1 MSRDDDDSLPEHRRR
16 RFMKAASLLAMGTLA
31 GCSGDGDST
40 ETTESSGSD
49 STETQENASETEMEQ
64 QLVTHQR
71 AGVGESEFDYW
82 SNPFWSASEEETAD
96 NPDAA
101 AAMRARRTAWA
112 EENSDFQANFVYQS
126 NYDQWEQNLLLQ
138 AGSGEAPG
146 GSIFDAQWYGQN
158 GEFLQSLNEYVDDI
172 DDFLPFVQDVCVQD
186 GELVGTWFMSGCR
199 VMYYR
204 GDLID
209 EPPRT
214 WDDVISIGSQLSEE
228 EDITG
233 FAYLAPFALDTLPLY
248 WGQDADLVDDDG
260 APVLDENRDAV
271 ANVFNFVQRTAESGV
286 TPQRFSS
293 VDSYS
298 QLGQE
303 GANGEVAMFIGAT
316 FQYSQSIEPNDDNS
330 DRWEVAHIPMSQ
342 EDQFATGVGGF
353 GEAAYA
359 PEATSASEEEAE
371 AAAKLAAKAADPELM
386 GEYCRAGKE
395 IPTRESVLNDTEL
408 WGEDVFEFQDEF
420 VEIIQ
425 DGVARPGVEIYPTI
439 ADEWTSAMTGVLSG
453 ETDPE
458 TAADNLIENVG
469 NAYDG

>member
-1 MSRDDDDSLPEHRRR
+1 
-16 RFMKAASLLAMGTLA
+16 MKVAGLIATSAFA
-31 GCSGDGDST
+31 GCSGNGNNDDVGDDST
-40 ETTESSGSD
+40 EQEAE
-49 STETQENASETEMEQ
+49 STETEQ

-71 AGVGESEFDYW
+71 AGTGENGFDYW
-82 SNPFWSASEEETAD
+82 SNPFWSASEQETAD
-96 NPDAA
+96 NEQAA
-101 AAMRARRTAWA
+101 QAMRERRVAWA
-112 EENSDFQANFVYQS
+112 EANPEFQANFVYQS

-158 GEFLQSLNEYVDDI
+158 GDFLQPLNEHVEDI

-186 GELVGTWFMSGCR
+186 GDLVGTWFMTGCR
-199 VMYYR
+199 VLYYR

-214 WDDVISIGSQLSEE
+214 FDDVIDISSQLSEE
-228 EDITG
+228 QNMDG
-233 FAYLAPFALDTLPLY
+233 FAFLAPFALDTLPFY
-248 WGQDADLVDDDG
+248 WGQDADLVNDDG
-260 APVLDENRDAV
+260 APALDDNRDEIVNA
-271 ANVFNFVQRTAESGV
+271 FEFVRRARETGA
-286 TPQRFSS
+286 TPSRFAS

-303 GANGEVAMFIGAT
+303 GANGDVAMFIGGT
-316 FQYSQSIEPNDDNS
+316 FQFSQSIEPNDDNP
-330 DRWEVAHIPMSQ
+330 DRWEVAHIPMAQ

-359 PEATSASEEEAE
+359 PEATSASESEAE
-371 AAAKLAAKAADPELM
+371 AAARLAARAADPELM
-386 GEYCRAGKE
+386 GAYCEAGKE
-395 IPTRESVLNDTEL
+395 IPTRQSVLEDPEL
-408 WGEDVFEFQDEF
+408 WGEDVFEFQEEF
-420 VEIIQ
+420 VDIIQ

-453 ETDPE
+453 QSGPE
-458 TAADNLIENVG
+458 TAADNLVQNVN